1 MELYEVYYLLENIQ
15 YVDRPHWDA
24 TRILSLFIAQKF
36 CKKHLKLKDLFALPW
51 DNQVQQIELDQT
63 LFEQNK
69 EVQKYLLSKLN
80 KNTEDNG
87 SEFKD

>member
-1 MELYEVYYLLENIQ
+1 MQLYEIYYLLENIQ
-15 YVDRPHWDA
+15 YVDRPLWDA

-36 CKKHLKLKDLFALPW
+36 CKKQLKLKDLFALPW
-51 DNQVQQIELDQT
+51 DNQVKLIDLDPS

-69 EVQKYLLSKLN
+69 EVQKYLLSILN